1 MEIEILLKEYQSVL
15 LQYNQVN
22 ADYLNYIKNV
32 DQSNVDKDFTNIEN
46 SEYTGTTISQT
57 ASSNVGTCSASCSTT
72 TGCTGAT
79 FNNTVLSGKNN
90 CSLVSGAGTVNNK
103 INSTAIITKKSY
115 YLNKLKILN
124 NQLIAINQQI
134 QTYIETNKSDMISNL
149 SKNQS
154 ISDNLYNKLNF
165 FSGEKT
171 SMEDQIESINDL
183 DNVVQESDYLVNQ
196 KYILFRFLAI
206 IAVLAFC
213 IFIYM
218 AFTGNSSSESVNSSA
233 SGFNTQTSTTSNI

>member
-1 MEIEILLKEYQSVL
+1 
-15 LQYNQVN
+15 
-22 ADYLNYIKNV
+22 
-32 DQSNVDKDFTNIEN
+32 
-46 SEYTGTTISQT
+46 
-57 ASSNVGTCSASCSTT
+57 
-72 TGCTGAT
+72 
-79 FNNTVLSGKNN
+79 
-90 CSLVSGAGTVNNK
+90 LVSGTGTVNNK

-124 NQLIAINQQI
+124 NQLIAINEQI

-149 SKNQS
+149 SKNQR

-171 SMEDQIESINDL
+171 SMEDQIDSINDL